1 MWLTDRPSPCPTS
14 TTRPKHATHATHAS
28 PAASRDDAAWLARWV
43 ERLAVPRNFWAER
56 AENRAIGGV
65 LAAAL
70 AGWGYE
76 VHVQGRYRNVVA
88 LPRSPSRHPRHA
100 RPASRDTALTIVGAH
115 YDTVP
120 RSPGADDNASGVA
133 VLLATARALARSE
146 APVAFVAFNAE
157 EDGLLGSR
165 DFVAH
170 GLNELHIRPVVAH
183 VLEMV
188 GFRSRAPRS
197 QRLPLPWPTRRFDT
211 GDFVAIV
218 GSPESAAAL
227 GRVMRT
233 DASPRPRC
241 VSLQQWL
248 RMDAVLPAL
257 RRSDHFPFW
266 TSRIP
271 ALLWTDTA
279 DFRNPHYHHA
289 SDTPET
295 LDYDF
300 MAEVANLLVTSLRA
314 TTTEIE
320 R

>member
-1 MWLTDRPSPCPTS
+1 MWLADRPSPR
-14 TTRPKHATHATHAS
+14 TTPGV
-28 PAASRDDAAWLARWV
+28 SRDDAARLARWV
-43 ERLAVPRNFWAER
+43 ERLAVPRNHWAEK
-56 AENRAIGGV
+56 ADNRAIGAM
-65 LAAAL
+65 LAEAL

-88 LPRSPSRHPRHA
+88 LPRSPSRRERHA
-100 RPASRDTALTIVGAH
+100 PGDATLTLVGAH

-120 RSPGADDNASGVA
+120 GSPGADDNASGVA
-133 VLLATARALARSE
+133 VLLAAARALARSD
-146 APVAFVAFNAE
+146 ARVGFVAFNAE

-170 GLNELHIRPVVAH
+170 GLQELHLRPVVAH

-188 GFRSRAPRS
+188 GFRSRTPRS
-197 QRLPLPWPTRRFDT
+197 QRLPFPWPTRRFDT

-218 GSPESAAAL
+218 GSPESAGAL
-227 GRVMRT
+227 GGVMRT

-241 VSLQQWL
+241 VSLRQWV
-248 RMDAVLPAL
+248 RMDALLPAL

-279 DFRNPHYHHA
+279 DLRNPHYHSA

-300 MAEVANLLVTSLRA
+300 MAEVTNLLVASLRA
-314 TTTEIE
+314 TTKELE